1 METNDTTPAILLLH
15 DGELEEIAA
24 GIGPIGGIDRRG
36 GLTEADR
43 NATWDLVLGTS
54 KRMLDLHTIL
64 PATNATQIAVVDGD
78 SKTLRRMLRRS
89 GIDLLVRRPVHPA
102 SLRLLILYALYRGPE
117 KRRNS
122 RVSVGA
128 AVRFRVSLRRRDAI
142 LAELSTT
149 GCSLMVPPGTHSARP
164 DGNLTLL
171 IPPELNGGRAFSVG
185 GQVARI
191 TEAES
196 GSDAIAVTFGSLRT
210 KIRKRLETIVAAHS
224 HGPAM
229 LDEDVALA
237 LQSVPTFSD
246 SAEPTPPEP
255 EDLNRAEIAPAEPPG
270 TDSTAGRE
278 QRGEPRRALSRRI
291 IALGNEAARVLIGR
305 DLSVGGMRI
314 DRTPGLGVGDM
325 LRVALH
331 VRPDGQPLVLSAR
344 VRRDDGDAGLALR
357 FVDLNP
363 AARLCLEE
371 MVDALPAIVESN
383 DSDTGAGMVVSE
395 VVGRRA
401 S

>member
-1 METNDTTPAILLLH
+1 MENKPSTPAILLLH
-15 DGELEEIAA
+15 DGELEDIADP
-24 GIGPIGGIDRRG
+24 IELIGGINRRG

-54 KRMLDLHTIL
+54 QRMLDLHTIL

-102 SLRLLILYALYRGPE
+102 SLRLLIL
-117 KRRNS
+117 
-122 RVSVGA
+122 
-128 AVRFRVSLRRRDAI
+128 DAI

-210 KIRKRLETIVAAHS
+210 KARKGLETIVAAHS

-237 LQSVPTFSD
+237 VQSVPTFSD